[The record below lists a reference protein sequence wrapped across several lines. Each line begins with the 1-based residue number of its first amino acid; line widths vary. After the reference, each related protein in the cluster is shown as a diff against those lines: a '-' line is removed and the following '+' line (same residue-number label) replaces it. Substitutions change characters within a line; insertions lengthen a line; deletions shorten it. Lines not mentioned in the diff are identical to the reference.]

1 VIDRRTGW
9 RQEAQEPVG
18 TATTI
23 YREMDMCIWLE
34 QAEAHRNAEE
44 AAMEF
49 DSQTERLPFHEPDEA
64 EPAPPGAAAVL

>member
-1 VIDRRTGW
+1 
-9 RQEAQEPVG
+9 
-18 TATTI
+18 
-23 YREMDMCIWLE
+23 MCIWLE

-64 EPAPPGAAAVL
+64 EPAPPGAVAVL

>member
-1 VIDRRTGW
+1 MT
-9 RQEAQEPVG
+9 
-18 TATTI
+18 TAKALGLTI
-23 YREMDMCIWLE
+23 PPSLLQRAE
-34 QAEAHRNAEE
+34 QAEARRNAEE